1 MNDLVRVSVCI
12 MTYNQRP
19 YLRQCLESI
28 VNQICNFRFEV
39 IVADDYSNDGAREI
53 IEEFAQNYP
62 GVVHPIL
69 RDHNVGVTQNYIEL
83 HTSAS
88 GEYVAHC
95 DGDDFWLPGKLQ
107 YQVDL
112 LDANP
117 SFSQTWCCASVVD
130 DSGRMRAV
138 FPSRL
143 ARQFYPTIIGP
154 AEIALSYGLVGQHS
168 TQLYRR
174 KFQPKY
180 NPDEPI
186 LDYWIAFQLS
196 LNGNAYY
203 SKKILSA
210 YRVASL
216 GSLTNTRSRK
226 KYSVD
231 ALALALVRIVR
242 RYPTLGLQ
250 AKANAMVRYWFSRV
264 KGHDLTTATKAL
276 EELRDVPV
284 RIGLVLRC
292 AFYFILQKLP

>member
-1 MNDLVRVSVCI
+1 MKDQVRVSVCV

-28 VNQICNFRFEV
+28 VSQVCNFPFEV

-53 IEEFAQNYP
+53 IEEFAQKYP
-62 GVVHPIL
+62 GIVRPIL
-69 RDHNVGVTQNYIEL
+69 RDHNVGVTRNYIEL
-83 HTSAS
+83 HTSAT

-95 DGDDFWLPGKLQ
+95 DGDDFWHPGKLQ

-117 SFSQTWCCASVVD
+117 SYCQAWCCADVVD
-130 DSGRMRAV
+130 DSGRAQGV

-143 ARQFYPTIIGP
+143 ARLFYPKKIGP

-168 TQLYRR
+168 TQVYRR
-174 KFQPKY
+174 ALQPTY

-196 LNGNAYY
+196 LNGEAFY
-203 SKKILSA
+203 SKKILSS

-216 GSLTNTRSRK
+216 GSLTNTQSRK

-242 RYPTLGLQ
+242 TFPAYRLE
-250 AKANAMVRYWFSRV
+250 AKANAVVRYWFSRV
-264 KGHDLTTATKAL
+264 KGHDLSMATQAL
-276 EELRDVPV
+276 EELREVPV
-284 RIGLVLRC
+284 RIDLVIRC
-292 AFYFILQKLP
+292 AFYFVLQKLP